1 MNSRKRVGHLGE
13 DLVTQSESQPM
24 PVVTSRTHVFPPPP
38 PKNRKEKKKTM
49 KERNQMK
56 TNTSCS
62 PEEYG
67 DVF

>member
-38 PKNRKEKKKTM
+38 PKNRKEKKKDD
-49 KERNQMK
+49 EREKSNENK
-56 TNTSCS
+56 
-62 PEEYG
+62 Y
-67 DVF
+67 